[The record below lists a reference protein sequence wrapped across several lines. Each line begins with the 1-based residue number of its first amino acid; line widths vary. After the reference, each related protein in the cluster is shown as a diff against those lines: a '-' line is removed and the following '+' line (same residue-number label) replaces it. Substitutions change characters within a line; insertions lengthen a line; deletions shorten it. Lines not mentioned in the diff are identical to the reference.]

1 MQWQVALNNDSFD
14 RAGITKDCQ
23 DAVCEYIWNSFEAGA
38 SKVAVSMMGSPLQE
52 AMSLVVADNGMGIAF
67 DNLDKTFGTFLSS
80 LKNNATMR
88 LKSQSNK
95 GKGRFSYLSS
105 YSHPSKPISLFTSF
119 LCDAVTSK
127 TIIRKGKKSLNDI
140 HKLLF
145 LFFETWEKN
154 NTSCVQTPIYRANIG
169 GTIYFD
175 VEDYTPYLPKEF
187 SSLL

>member
-38 SKVAVSMMGSPLQE
+38 SKVTVSMMGSPLQE

-80 LKNNATMR
+80 LKNNATLR

-95 GKGRFSYLSS
+95 GKGRFSYLSF
-105 YSHPSKPISLFTSF
+105 SHSAEWHTVYRADSKLKQYTISTNSASRSQFDTTEPVDVIDETGTGTTVTFSLEDSNTVDLLSF
-119 LCDAVTSK
+119 GAMK
-127 TIIRKGKKSLNDI
+127 Q
-140 HKLLF
+140 KLL
-145 LFFETWEKN
+145 E
-154 NTSCVQTPIYRANIG
+154 
-169 GTIYFD
+169 
-175 VEDYTPYLPKEF
+175 EF
-187 SSLL
+187 A